1 MTYPEGR
8 KERSFRP
15 FSSPGWAR
23 IPYLRRCGPWSA
35 LRGAEPKDLSK
46 ETQGSAERGRAAE
59 RGSGR
64 RVGAGVD
71 GGRLPNLPSS
81 SARRTGER
89 ACLRERGNFRR
100 KFPKIS
106 RFPARPARVRWSAQ
120 RSCVRTLSRQA
131 APLLRASAV
140 SPASCGAAFSARVR
154 ALPRRRKKADPV
166 AGSAMMVKR
175 MSSAFLPRLAEGSG
189 VSSAPRPS
197 RALFPDPAA
206 RRSCAVRSRGEDP

>member
-15 FSSPGWAR
+15 FLSLGVGLGTLPAALRAVERPAR
-23 IPYLRRCGPWSA
+23 
-35 LRGAEPKDLSK
+35 RGAERPEQRDSGK
-46 ETQGSAERGRAAE
+46 RRARE
-59 RGSGR
+59 SGGEGLWKVR
-64 RVGAGVD
+64 RRRSRWGPLASRSGFFEAAN
-71 GGRLPNLPSS
+71 GGESV
-81 SARRTGER
+81 
-89 ACLRERGNFRR
+89 LRERGNFRR
-100 KFPKIS
+100 KFPKLS
-106 RFPARPARVRWSAQ
+106 RFPARPARVRWSAR

-140 SPASCGAAFSARVR
+140 SPASCGAAFPARR
-154 ALPRRRKKADPV
+154 SCAASTMKKADPV
-166 AGSAMMVKR
+166 EGSAMMVKR

-197 RALFPDPAA
+197 RAPFPDPAA